1 MKQSD
6 ALQCVVDFGKSK
18 LVGRPLEYL
27 LSERLVTRELID
39 EFELGYY
46 PFHEGPPIDPQWM
59 QYHRLICRD
68 NEGQTRCPFEGRI
81 LFPIR
86 NTYGELVSIQARI
99 LEDNLDPALDRY
111 NDRKY
116 YHSSFD
122 KSKVI
127 YNLHRVIPL
136 LRRTGKLLVTEG
148 QFDVIAAYK
157 FGIRNIVCTSGTV
170 LNRNHMS
177 TLCRYATEML
187 VLFDNDDAGRKAMA
201 KLQRKEYVGL
211 NMRYATLPGDNN
223 KTDLDTFLHT
233 HGKEALVKLVKRTGG
248 VDDLIASLNQL

>member
-1 MKQSD
+1 MKLSD
-6 ALQCVVDFGKSK
+6 ALQHVVDFSKSNLK
-18 LVGRPLEYL
+18 GRPLDYL
-27 LSERLVTRELID
+27 LSERLVTRELIE

-46 PFHEGPPIDPQWM
+46 PFHVEPPIDPQWM
-59 QYHRLICRD
+59 RYHRLICRD
-68 NEGQTRCPFEGRI
+68 GEGKTRCPFEGRI

-86 NTYGELVSIQARI
+86 NTYGELVSIQARV

-122 KSKVI
+122 KSRVI
-127 YNLHRVIPL
+127 YNLYRVIPL
-136 LRRTGKLLVTEG
+136 LRRTGKLLITEG

-170 LNRNHMS
+170 LNRRHMGI
-177 TLCRYATEML
+177 LCRYATEIL
-187 VLFDNDDAGRKAMA
+187 VLFDNDDAGRKAME
-201 KLQRKEYVGL
+201 KLQRKEFVGL
-211 NMRYATLPGDNN
+211 NMRYATLPGDKE

-233 HGKEALVKLVKRTGG
+233 HGKQALVKLVKRTDG
-248 VDDLIASLNQL
+248 VDDLIASLSQL